1 VKYRVQPWLLV
12 IATLLS
18 FSLSA
23 QDHET
28 LTEVMFAESEP
39 GIADY
44 PSRVLMNAR
53 YLRFDDGIDDGDYVL
68 FDRDTREIH
77 SFNHEDETHLRIVPS
92 ASEAPEFDLDF
103 SVERRVLSDAPAVNG
118 RQPVEHVYR
127 ANGQLCRKSVNV
139 EGFLEELRLQLVAYE
154 QTLVTQGLQ
163 TLERLPAALRTA
175 CYMANHY
182 LYATSYLDAGFP
194 MYVEDYTGT
203 KKRLISFSQ
212 VEKPTSLMGF
222 VEDYRVYYAT
232 EPEPEK

>member
-1 VKYRVQPWLLV
+1 MHRVPPCLLAFV
-12 IATLLS
+12 ALLS

-23 QDHET
+23 ADRET
-28 LTEVMFAESEP
+28 LTQVMFAESES
-39 GIADY
+39 GIEDY

-53 YLRFDDGIDDGDYVL
+53 YLRLDDGVDSGDYVL
-68 FDRDTREIH
+68 FDRNTREIH

-92 ASEAPEFDLDF
+92 TSGRPEFDLDF
-103 SVERRVLSDAPAVNG
+103 SVGRRTLNDAPAVNG
-118 RQPVEHVYR
+118 RQPVEHVFR

-139 EGFLEELRLQLVAYE
+139 EGFLEELRRQLVAYE
-154 QTLVTQGLQ
+154 QTLVAQGLQ
-163 TLERLPAALRTA
+163 TLERLPASLRTP

-182 LYATSYLDAGFP
+182 LHATSHLDAGFP

-222 VEDYRVYYAT
+222 VDGYRLYYAT
-232 EPEPEK
+232 EPEREK